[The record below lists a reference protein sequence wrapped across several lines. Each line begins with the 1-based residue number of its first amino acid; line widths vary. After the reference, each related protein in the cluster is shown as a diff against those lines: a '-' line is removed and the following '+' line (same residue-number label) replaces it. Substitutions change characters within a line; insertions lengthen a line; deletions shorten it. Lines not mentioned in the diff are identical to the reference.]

1 MRSKMSNIFK
11 GIANIDRRYYYAG
24 VFILTV
30 ILLLFPLGLPLAI
43 SPEVRHTYELVDSL
57 EPGDLV
63 IINFCLSASGYAQ
76 LQGAC
81 NSMIDHVFQKEGVLV
96 IFTSTAD
103 QAPIMLEE
111 IIANNGELM
120 PGHTDYPYYQINGKQ
135 YGEDYVNMG
144 YYPGLFKWIASLS
157 ADFRPALGNNDWY
170 NIDVSDFFDSHN
182 LNSAEDVDLVI
193 SFDSDDGAGDFMNY
207 FFLEYGTPVVQSMI
221 GVMVAN
227 SKVQYN
233 AGNYAGIVP
242 SIRGAAEYQY
252 LANYPGYA
260 LTQMD
265 AFSVVQ
271 FFLILL
277 MVLGNIGYYGYT
289 RLHKGE

>member
-1 MRSKMSNIFK
+1 MSKMSIIK
-11 GIANIDRRYYYAG
+11 TIANIDRRYYYAG
-24 VFILTV
+24 VFLLTI
-30 ILLLFPLGLPLAI
+30 ILLLFPLGLPLLI
-43 SPEVRHTYELVDSL
+43 SPEVQNAYDTIDSL

-81 NSMIDHVFQKEGVLV
+81 NSMIDHVFQKEGVQV
-96 IFTSTAD
+96 IFTMTAD
-103 QAPIMLEE
+103 QAPIMLEQ
-111 IIANNGELM
+111 IIANNGQLM
-120 PGHTDYPYYQINGKQ
+120 DGYSDYPYYEINGKQ
-135 YGEDYVNMG
+135 YLEDYVNMG
-144 YYPGLFKWIASLS
+144 YFPGIDKWIAFLS
-157 ADFRPALGNNDWY
+157 SDFREAIGGSDWY
-170 NIDVSDFFDSHN
+170 GEDVSAWFDSNDITH
-182 LNSAEDVDLVI
+182 AEDVDLVI
-193 SFDSDDGAGDFMNY
+193 SFDSDDGAGDFMR
-207 FFLEYGTPVVQSMI
+207 FFYLEYDTPVIQSMI

-233 AGNYAGIVP
+233 AGNYAAIVP
-242 SIRGAAEYQY
+242 SIRGAAEYQF
-252 LANYPGYA
+252 LAGYPGFA

-289 RLHKGE
+289 KNQGRTS

>member
-1 MRSKMSNIFK
+1 MSNIFK
-11 GIANIDRRYYYAG
+11 TMAHIDRRYYYAA
-24 VFILTV
+24 VFLLTA
-30 ILLLFPLGLPLAI
+30 LLLIYPIGLPLAV

-63 IINFCLSASGYAQ
+63 IINFCLSASGYQQ

-81 NSMIDHVFQKEGVLV
+81 NSMIDHVFKKEGVLV
-96 IFTSTAD
+96 IFTMTAD
-103 QAPIMLEE
+103 QAPIMLEG
-111 IIANNGELM
+111 IIANNGQLM
-120 PGHTDYPYYQINGKQ
+120 AGHSDYPYYEINGKQ

-157 ADFRPALGNNDWY
+157 ADFRTALGNNDWY
-170 NIDVSDFFDSHN
+170 GVDVSEFFDSHDITH
-182 LNSAEDVDLVI
+182 ARDVDLVI

-207 FFLEYGTPVVQSMI
+207 FFLEYGTPVVQSQI
-221 GVMVAN
+221 GVMVAGA
-227 SKVQYN
+227 KVQYD

-242 SIRGAAEYQY
+242 SIRGAAEYQF

-271 FFLILL
+271 FFLIFL

-289 RLHKGE
+289 RHLKEA

>member
-1 MRSKMSNIFK
+1 M
-11 GIANIDRRYYYAG
+11 AHIDRRIYYAA
-24 VFILTV
+24 VFLLTA
-30 ILLLFPLGLPLAI
+30 LLLIYPLGLPLAI
-43 SPEVRHTYELVDSL
+43 SPEVRHTYEMVENLK
-57 EPGDLV
+57 PGDLV
-63 IINFCLSASGYAQ
+63 IINFCLSASGYQQ

-96 IFTSTAD
+96 IFTMTAD
-103 QAPIMLEE
+103 QAPIMLEG

-120 PGHTDYPYYQINGKQ
+120 AGYSDYPYYEINGKQ
-135 YGEDYVNMG
+135 YGVDYVNMG

-157 ADFRPALGNNDWY
+157 ADFRTALGNNDWY
-170 NIDVSDFFDSHN
+170 GVDVSEFFDSHDIN
-182 LNSAEDVDLVI
+182 HARDVDLVI

-207 FFLEYGTPVVQSMI
+207 FFLEYGTPVVQSQI
-221 GVMVAN
+221 GVMVAGA
-227 SKVQYN
+227 KVQYN

-242 SIRGAAEYQY
+242 SIRGAAEYQF

-277 MVLGNIGYYGYT
+277 MVLGNVGYYGYT
-289 RLHKGE
+289 RHQKEA

>member
-1 MRSKMSNIFK
+1 MSVFK
-11 GIANIDRRYYYAG
+11 TIASIDRRYYYAG
-24 VFILTV
+24 VFLLTA
-30 ILLLFPLGLPLAI
+30 ILLMFPLGLPLLI
-43 SPEVRHTYELVDSL
+43 SPEVKQAHTMIDSL

-96 IFTSTAD
+96 IFTMTAD
-103 QAPIMLEE
+103 QAPIMLEQ
-111 IIANNGELM
+111 IIANNGQLM
-120 PGHTDYPYYQINGKQ
+120 AGKSDYPYYEINGKM
-135 YGEDYVNMG
+135 YLEDYVNMG
-144 YYPGLFKWIASLS
+144 YFPGIDKFIALLGT
-157 ADFRPALGNNDWY
+157 DFRTALGDNDWY
-170 NIDVSDFFDSHN
+170 GVNVKSWFDSN
-182 LNSAEDVDLVI
+182 NINEAQDVDLVI
-193 SFDSDDGAGDFMNY
+193 SFDSDDGAGDFMR
-207 FFLEYGTPVVQSMI
+207 FFFVPYGTPVIQSMI

-233 AGNYAGIVP
+233 AGNYAAIVP
-242 SIRGAAEYQY
+242 SIRGAAEYQF
-252 LANYPGYA
+252 LQNYPGFA

-289 RLHKGE
+289 RHQGGTS

>member
-1 MRSKMSNIFK
+1 MMSFKIFW
-11 GIANIDRRYYYAG
+11 NIDRRIYYALL
-24 VFILTV
+24 FIIV
-30 ILLLFPLGLPLAI
+30 SVLLLFPVGMPLQI
-43 SPEVRHTYELVDSL
+43 SPDVRDTWQLIDDL
-57 EPGDLV
+57 QPGDFV

-81 NSMIDHVFQKEGVLV
+81 NSMITHVFEKPGVIV
-96 IFTSTAD
+96 MFMMVSD

-111 IIANNGELM
+111 IITINGNLM
-120 PGHTDYPYYQINGKQ
+120 PGETTFPWYEIRGKM
-135 YGEDYVNMG
+135 YGEDYINMG
-144 YYPGLFKWIASLS
+144 FYPGISNFIAALS
-157 ADFRPALGNNDWY
+157 MDFRSSIGDTDWY
-170 NIDVSDFFDSHN
+170 GVDIADFFDSHN
-182 LNSAEDVDLVI
+182 IQSAEDVDMVL
-193 SFDSDDGAGDFMNY
+193 SFDSDDGAGDFMQY
-207 FFLEYGTPVVQSMI
+207 FFLEYETPVIQSMI

-252 LANYPGYA
+252 LQNYPGMA

-271 FFLILL
+271 FYLIAL
-277 MVLGNIGYYGYT
+277 MIVGNLGYHLYG
-289 RLHKGE
+289 KKQQEEM